1 MFKFPSKLP
10 RQTGPWYVDVKRAGR
25 YKITLRQYPE
35 VAGKTVIAERAR
47 VVIAGKTVES
57 KVQPDSKGVVF
68 EMDLN
73 AGKTQILTCIY
84 NKAGKA
90 GGACFTEVELLGTP
104 SN

>member
-1 MFKFPSKLP
+1 MFNFPSRPP
-10 RQTGPWYVDVKRAGR
+10 RLTGPWYVDVQRAGR

-35 VAGKTVIAERAR
+35 VAGKP
-47 VVIAGKTVES
+47 VIAGKTVES
-57 KVQPDSKGVVF
+57 RVEPDSKGVVF
-68 EMDLN
+68 EMDLP
-73 AGKTQILTCIY
+73 AGKTQLLTYLY